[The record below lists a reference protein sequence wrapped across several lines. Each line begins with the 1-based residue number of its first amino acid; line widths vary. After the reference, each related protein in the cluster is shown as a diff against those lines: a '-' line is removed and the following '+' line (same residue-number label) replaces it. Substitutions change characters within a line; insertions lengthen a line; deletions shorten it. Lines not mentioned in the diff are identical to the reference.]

1 MKEEYKD
8 FIKILTLLKTVK
20 RGIDL
25 TDVAVFPV
33 HFLDCEKKQELR
45 QFQSNDPLY
54 PFANTIPF
62 LEYKSRSIFSGPK

>member
-1 MKEEYKD
+1 MISYMCYILSTKCEMKEEYKD

-33 HFLDCEKKQELR
+33 HFLEARETRIK
-45 QFQSNDPLY
+45 
-54 PFANTIPF
+54 TI
-62 LEYKSRSIFSGPK
+62 SIE

>member
-33 HFLDCEKKQELR
+33 HFLEARETRIK
-45 QFQSNDPLY
+45 
-54 PFANTIPF
+54 TI
-62 LEYKSRSIFSGPK
+62 SIE